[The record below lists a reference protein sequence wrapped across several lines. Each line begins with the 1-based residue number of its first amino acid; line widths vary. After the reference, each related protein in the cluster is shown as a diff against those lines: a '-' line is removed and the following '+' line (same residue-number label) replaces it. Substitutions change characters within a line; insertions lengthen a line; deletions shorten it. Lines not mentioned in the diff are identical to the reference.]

1 MRSAHKFSEIICA
14 RPRTQRTD
22 GGGSG
27 LDLSTC
33 VVEPLPA
40 RWPFPC
46 SLSRTCIIYRRVSN
60 INYSALD
67 TRALSPALRAS
78 VSMKIR
84 LPLSDVLPK
93 AARSF
98 PKFTVTREFPIATQ
112 AFGRV
117 KILRHLFAIRG
128 TTCVH
133 MPLDKIRKRKWAEIR
148 CQCNRRS
155 GLLEGYQGVLH
166 VRRLVRGKQ
175 ARCCIRS
182 LLAVRAENA

>member
-1 MRSAHKFSEIICA
+1 MVSPELERLRVPEPDLLEEKRVRHSVVVAQPA
-14 RPRTQRTD
+14 RPRQSLVRGTEARREV
-22 GGGSG
+22 GGSG

-84 LPLSDVLPK
+84 LPLSEVLPK
-93 AARSF
+93 AARSL
-98 PKFTVTREFPIATQ
+98 PKFTVTREFPIAT
-112 AFGRV
+112 
-117 KILRHLFAIRG
+117 
-128 TTCVH
+128 
-133 MPLDKIRKRKWAEIR
+133 
-148 CQCNRRS
+148 
-155 GLLEGYQGVLH
+155 
-166 VRRLVRGKQ
+166 
-175 ARCCIRS
+175 
-182 LLAVRAENA
+182 